1 MTRRLHRPR
10 QARIRSLVAFVLG
23 LALAWL
29 PLPTAGIRAT
39 RVGAQPSP
47 NASIFLVL
55 VWRIAGRQ
63 LETFTGTGFF
73 IAADGTALT
82 ASHVVYLARTNR
94 TYHLAAIIGRE
105 VYSAVLVCASE
116 LTYDPTKNEQR
127 DFSRDVAEIRVTAN
141 GADSVG
147 DLTYRGA
154 VFASA
159 HRGPVPQFP
168 FLKLAAPRE
177 SDEARTFG
185 FGRLPTAPMPYPW
198 SATGT
203 VERMFTFHDGTPG
216 LQVRYSTPTEPGH
229 SGSPVLNARGEVIGM
244 HNWHSDTDRHVG
256 TAVSSAALD
265 PACP

>member
-1 MTRRLHRPR
+1 MTRRMHRPR
-10 QARIRSLVAFVLG
+10 QARTRSYVAFVLG

-39 RVGAQPSP
+39 HVGAQPSP

-63 LETFTGTGFF
+63 LETFGGTGFF

-82 ASHVVYLARTNR
+82 ASHVVYETRTNR
-94 TYHLAAIIGRE
+94 TYHIAAIIGKE
-105 VYSAVLVCASE
+105 VYTAALICASE
-116 LTYDPTKNEQR
+116 LAIDPTKDKKAE
-127 DFSRDVAEIRVTAN
+127 FSRDVAEIRVTAN
-141 GADSVG
+141 GADSIG

-154 VFASA
+154 IFATA
-159 HRGPVPQFP
+159 HRGPLPQFP
-168 FLKLAAPRE
+168 FLKMAAPHE
-177 SDEARTFG
+177 GDEARTFG
-185 FGRLPTAPMPYPW
+185 FGRLRAAPMPYPW

-203 VERMFTFHDGTPG
+203 VEHTFTFDDGTPG

-244 HNWHSDTDRHVG
+244 HNWHSDTDRHLG